1 MTNYS
6 MTGLL
11 PWPAR
16 EQLMRAARTPVK
28 DGEDRSRIE
37 AIEQC
42 IARLRWQYPEHFKE
56 DDRDADRHQ

>member
-1 MTNYS
+1 MTSYS

-11 PWPAR
+11 PWRAR

-28 DGEDRSRIE
+28 DADDRSRIE

-42 IARLRWQYPEHFKE
+42 IARLRWEFPEHFRQE
-56 DDRDADRHQ
+56 ADDADRHQ